1 MFRTAV
7 RRFQMRNTWKFCLLF
22 GTAFLMAGILLAGCR
37 RGGPTVVPMRTIAI
51 DLSHQTQPP
60 CLIAMFPGLSD
71 EPEQFQQEG
80 WPQLLADSDVRAD
93 VLLVDAHIGYVRED
107 MIRARVRE
115 DVIQR
120 AIAEGYEQLWFVGVS
135 MGGGISLSIAA
146 SETDDI
152 AGLILFAPYPG
163 PRPLL
168 TEIAEAGGP
177 KQWSPNFSSENP
189 EYRADGGPTFRAVWA
204 WLRTHQ
210 YTNGSLL
217 PIYLHYGTNDRA
229 ARGFELIAETL
240 DEEHVRVESGG
251 HGWETW
257 NPMWTHFVQSGVLQQ
272 ACGTLAAGDAS

>member
-1 MFRTAV
+1 
-7 RRFQMRNTWKFCLLF
+7 MRYTSKICIFL
-22 GTAFLMAGILLAGCR
+22 GTTLLMAVVVMAGCR

-51 DLSHQTQPP
+51 NAVDDPHTP
-60 CLIAMFPGLSD
+60 CLIAMFPGLGD
-71 EPEQFQQEG
+71 GAEQFQREG
-80 WPQLLADSDVRAD
+80 WPELLIESGVRAD

-135 MGGGISLSIAA
+135 MGGGIALSIAA
-146 SETDDI
+146 SETEDL

-168 TEIAEAGGP
+168 TEIVEAGGP
-177 KQWSPNFSSENP
+177 KLWTPDFSAEKP
-189 EYRADGGPTFRAVWA
+189 EYRSDGGPTFRAVWA

-210 YTNGSLL
+210 RADGS
-217 PIYLHYGTNDRA
+217 PFPVYLNYGMNDRG

-240 DEEHVRVESGG
+240 DGEHIRVEDGG

-257 NPMWTHFVQSGVLQQ
+257 NPMWVRFVDSGVLQQ
-272 ACGTLAAGDAS
+272 ACGTLTPGESP